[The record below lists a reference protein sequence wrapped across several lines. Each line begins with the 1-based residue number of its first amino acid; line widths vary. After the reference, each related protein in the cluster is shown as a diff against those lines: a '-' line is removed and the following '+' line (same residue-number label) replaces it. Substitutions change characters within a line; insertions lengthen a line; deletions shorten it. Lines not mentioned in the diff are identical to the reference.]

1 MKNLLKLLS
10 ILAISTPIPLTV
22 VACDTP
28 DSKKDTKIDISTKI
42 PNNINLGTLKFKK
55 NIKSEFLN
63 KLQAKLVAMSGL
75 KTITSDDYDVYIK
88 IFEKYFYFKDLYFI
102 DIFKPNDFL
111 TLNLN
116 IKIVAKN
123 GAKFKGEKNNITIS
137 YCLLQWWND
146 LNEITNIDS
155 PSQIEAIYPNA
166 VTKEEIEN
174 ALDSIINN
182 SVQKICYGDI
192 VIKNLDYVYDI
203 IDEDCINRIT
213 TIDLST
219 TSKIVKVKITAQ
231 WNSIDFVGMTNLISV
246 TLPKAIKI
254 IN

>member
-1 MKNLLKLLS
+1 MEGP
-10 ILAISTPIPLTV
+10 LAT
-22 VACDTP
+22 CDTP
-28 DSKKDTKIDISTKI
+28 DSKKDTKIDISTQI

-63 KLQAKLVAMSGL
+63 KLQAKLLAISGL

-123 GAKFKGEKNNITIS
+123 GAKFKEEKNNITIS
-137 YCLLQWWND
+137 YCLLQWWTD

-155 PSQIEAIYPNA
+155 PIQIEAIYPNA
-166 VTKEEIEN
+166 VTKE
-174 ALDSIINN
+174 
-182 SVQKICYGDI
+182 
-192 VIKNLDYVYDI
+192 
-203 IDEDCINRIT
+203 
-213 TIDLST
+213 
-219 TSKIVKVKITAQ
+219 
-231 WNSIDFVGMTNLISV
+231 
-246 TLPKAIKI
+246 
-254 IN
+254 